1 MRAHV
6 IHSLSCIVRHRSSV
20 VTDEVVVCAEL
31 SALPF
36 NRQFVSPLQLALA
49 QLTGIDAHT
58 IRLEM
63 TGRTQQPPAGG
74 GPAADGAAARLRLEV
89 SE

>member
-1 MRAHV
+1 M
-6 IHSLSCIVRHRSSV
+6 

-63 TGRTQQPPAGG
+63 TGRTQQPAAGG
-74 GPAADGAAARLRLEV
+74 GLAGATADGAAARLRLEV
-89 SE
+89 SERARVAG